1 MPSQQQANYGGDQAS
16 YVGTSAGF
24 AQNHNQG
31 GQVAFSLPQNNHQQQ
46 QPHHQQQQQHSSYG
60 KMNFQGQADSGHLAR
75 CRLDNK
81 KTMQVYSNF
90 MYAAMASCV
99 IGSLVALMAMGTS
112 GGYIVW
118 VLMVC
123 AGSFVYMLQLNTW
136 IMKKDDAVPEMRR
149 ISEFIRS
156 GSEGNRIF
164 LRFCVMCE
172 LKFCC

>member
-1 MPSQQQANYGGDQAS
+1 
-16 YVGTSAGF
+16 
-24 AQNHNQG
+24 
-31 GQVAFSLPQNNHQQQ
+31 
-46 QPHHQQQQQHSSYG
+46 
-60 KMNFQGQADSGHLAR
+60 
-75 CRLDNK
+75 
-81 KTMQVYSNF
+81 MQVYSNF

-156 GSEGNRIF
+156 GSEGNRIY